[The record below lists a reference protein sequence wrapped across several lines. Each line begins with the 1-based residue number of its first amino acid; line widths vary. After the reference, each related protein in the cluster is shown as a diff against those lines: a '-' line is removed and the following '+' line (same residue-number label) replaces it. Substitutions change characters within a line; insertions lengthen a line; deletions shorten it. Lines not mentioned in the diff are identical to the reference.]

1 LDISFVILSWNSGHF
16 LAGVLGTLERDLHGS
31 GLTHEILVIDNG
43 SRDDSLSI
51 LRGYEEQGLPLTVI
65 PLGHNT
71 GTTFSRNIGLRMA
84 KGRFICVLDSDM
96 EFCEPHTLKTMLQV
110 FETNPNAG
118 IVAPILKYPSGN
130 HQKSFDQFPTVSN
143 KLKRL
148 FFLRKMEIS
157 EGLRQF
163 MPDDVLEVNYVIS
176 AFWLFRRE
184 LMDSIGLLDEKIF
197 YAPEDVDYCLR
208 SWLNG
213 WKVLFCGRTKV
224 IHRAQEISRKKPF
237 GKAAW
242 RHLFGLVYYFRKY
255 GYFMSLKDLNQRI
268 ARAVETRELAL
279 EKARAAEAALVREAG
294 PVPAAKPALDP
305 ARRSA

>member
-1 LDISFVILSWNSGHF
+1 MDLSFVILSWNSAHF
-16 LAGVLGTLERDLHGS
+16 LDGLLNTLERDLKGS
-31 GLTHEILVIDNG
+31 GLTHEIFIIDNG
-43 SRDDSLSI
+43 SKDGSLEK
-51 LRGYEEQGLPLTVI
+51 LRAYQDQGLPLTVI

-84 KGRFICVLDSDM
+84 RGRFVCVLDSDM
-96 EFCEPHTLKTMLQV
+96 EFCEPGTLKSMLAV
-110 FETNPNAG
+110 FDAHPNAG

-130 HQKSFDQFPTVSN
+130 HQKSFDQFPTVTN

-148 FFLRKMEIS
+148 FFLRAMEKT

-163 MPDDVLEVNYVIS
+163 MPGDILEVNYVIS

-208 SWLNG
+208 SWLGG
-213 WKVLFCGRTKV
+213 WKVFFCGRTRV

-237 GKAAW
+237 GRAAIS
-242 RHLFGLVYYFRKY
+242 HLMGLVYYFRKY
-255 GYFMSLKDLNQRI
+255 GYAFDLKGLNQRV

-279 EKARAAEAALVREAG
+279 EKAGVLSLRGVPAS
-294 PVPAAKPALDP
+294 PVPTPVSASAPAAPAT
-305 ARRSA
+305 